1 MIRIFKGLG
10 VVIAASLAMS
20 AVGTAG
26 ASASPFFHSEFAG
39 IVLTGQAGAKG
50 IAMTTDAGELECETL
65 KLSGSQGAMTT
76 TTMTLVPKFEGCA
89 FDNESTGV
97 TVNGCA
103 FTFHLEEQTEPIEAR
118 MGIECPFAGGRIEID
133 ANECTI
139 TIPAQTPRNSV
150 TFTNEG
156 AEKTRSFIADVNV
169 SGLHYVEHGAGCANE
184 TVTTENGTFTGQLTI
199 TGEDSEAHHVGIW
212 VA

>member
-1 MIRIFKGLG
+1 MARTLRRLG
-10 VVIAASLAMS
+10 IAVVASLAMT
-20 AVGTAG
+20 AVGTST

-39 IVLTGQAGAKG
+39 IVLTGQASAEG
-50 IAMTTDAGELECETL
+50 IAMTTDAGELDCETV

-89 FDNESTGV
+89 FDNESTAV

-118 MGIECPFAGGRIEID
+118 VGIECPFAGGRIEID

-139 TIPAQTPRNSV
+139 TIPAQTPRKSV

-169 SGLHYVEHGAGCANE
+169 SGLHYVEHGAGCANQ

>member
-1 MIRIFKGLG
+1 MICTLRRLG
-10 VVIAASLAMS
+10 IAVVASLALS
-20 AVGTAG
+20 AVGTST

-39 IVLTGQAGAKG
+39 IFLTGQAGAGG

-65 KLSGSQGAMTT
+65 KLGGSQGAMTT

-89 FDNESTGV
+89 FDNQSTGV

-139 TIPAQTPRNSV
+139 TFPAQTPRKSV

-212 VA
+212 VQ